1 MPRRPEFMSAMAV
14 LGRGLSENGP
24 ALEAQLEKNRWA
36 LLSEWM
42 NSSEFKQLY
51 DGKSNAEFV
60 DTLLENSGAGLNTRE
75 RNVLVENLDAQN
87 HSRQTALL
95 RIVEDKSFYRREYNN
110 AYVLIH
116 FFGYLRR
123 NPDDAPDFDL
133 KGFNFWR
140 DRLNS
145 WRDYRTISLAFMIRR
160 VSKYEAR
167 AVSN

>member
-1 MPRRPEFMSAMAV
+1 M
-14 LGRGLSENGP
+14 
-24 ALEAQLEKNRWA
+24 
-36 LLSEWM
+36 
-42 NSSEFKQLY
+42 
-51 DGKSNAEFV
+51 
-60 DTLLENSGAGLNTRE
+60 ENSGAGLNTRE
-75 RNVLVENLDAQN
+75 RNALVENLDAKN

-95 RIVEDKSFYRREYNN
+95 RIVEDQSFYRREYNN

-145 WRDYRTISLAFMIRR
+145 WRDYRTISLAFMESDEYRNM
-160 VSKYEAR
+160 KPAP
-167 AVSN
+167 